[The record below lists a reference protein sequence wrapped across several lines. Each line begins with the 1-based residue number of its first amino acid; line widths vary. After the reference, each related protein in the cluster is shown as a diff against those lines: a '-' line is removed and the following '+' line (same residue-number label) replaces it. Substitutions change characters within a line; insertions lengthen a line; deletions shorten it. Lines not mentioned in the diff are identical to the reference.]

1 MIWAYP
7 DVKLTL
13 LIAGIFALLYL
24 IYLFR
29 YWSINKKL
37 EVEKR
42 RLFTK
47 MVLRV
52 SYFTLFLIA
61 FSGPS
66 IGVSTK
72 EIQEEGKDIFIAV
85 DLSQSMNA
93 TDIGPSRLQRVKFE
107 LKNLTKSFPSDRIGL
122 IIFSSEAFLQC
133 PLTFDRSVLQLYI
146 DGLNTG
152 LVPNLGTDL
161 NAPLRI
167 AMDRFKSDESQEV
180 TSKSVILISDGEN
193 FGDDLEGIGSEL
205 NELGIKVFSLG
216 IGTEAGSTIP
226 RGNGV
231 VIDPE
236 TGKPAKTILNK
247 TPLQQIAAETDGQYF
262 EISDEISEIGD
273 LTGALERLEGGV
285 TGSRVVEASA
295 NKYFYFLLVA
305 LALALLDMI
314 LPLKTIKL

>member
-7 DVKLTL
+7 DFKLTL
-13 LIAGIFALLYL
+13 LLASIFLLLYGF
-24 IYLFR
+24 YLFR
-29 YWSINKKL
+29 YWSINQKL
-37 EVEKR
+37 EVVKG

-47 MVLRV
+47 LILRTL
-52 SYFTLFLIA
+52 YFILFCIA
-61 FSGPS
+61 FAGPS

-72 EIQEEGKDIFIAV
+72 EIQEEGKDILIAV

-93 TDIGPSRLQRVKFE
+93 TDIGPSRLQRIKFE

-133 PLTFDRSVLQLYI
+133 PLTFDQSVLQLHL

-152 LVPNLGTDL
+152 LVPNFGTDL

-167 AMDRFKSDESQEV
+167 AMDRFKADESQEV
-180 TSKSVILISDGEN
+180 KSKSIILISDGEN
-193 FGDDLEGIGSEL
+193 FGDELGVIGSEL

-216 IGTEAGSTIP
+216 IGTDAGSSIP

-231 VIDPE
+231 VIDPK
-236 TGKPAKTILNK
+236 TKQPAKTVLERA
-247 TPLQQIAAETDGQYF
+247 PLQQIAAATDGQYF
-262 EISDEISEIGD
+262 EISDQISEMGN
-273 LTGALERLEGGV
+273 LTSTLERLEGGV

-295 NKYFYFLLVA
+295 NKYFYFLLVG
-305 LALALLDMI
+305 LALAILDMI
-314 LPLKTIKL
+314 LPLKTIKM

>member
-13 LIAGIFALLYL
+13 LIAGLFALLYL

-47 MVLRV
+47 MVLRG

-61 FSGPS
+61 FAGPS

-93 TDIGPSRLQRVKFE
+93 TDIGPSRLQRIKFE

-133 PLTFDRSVLQLYI
+133 PLTFDQSVLQLYI

-167 AMDRFKSDESQEV
+167 AIDRFKSDESQEV

-193 FGDDLEGIGSEL
+193 FGDDLEGIRSEL

-236 TGKPAKTILNK
+236 TGKPAKTILNR

-262 EISDEISEIGD
+262 EISDEVSEIGD
-273 LTGALERLEGGV
+273 LTGELERLEGGV

-314 LPLKTIKL
+314 LPLKAIKL

>member
-13 LIAGIFALLYL
+13 LLAGIFGLLYI
-24 IYLFR
+24 IYLYR
-29 YWSINKKL
+29 YWSINRRL

-47 MVLRV
+47 MVLRIT
-52 SYFTLFLIA
+52 YFLLFLVA
-61 FSGPS
+61 FAGPS
-66 IGVSTK
+66 IGTSTK
-72 EIQEEGKDIFIAV
+72 EIKEEGKDIFIAV

-107 LKNLTKSFPSDRIGL
+107 LKEFTKSFPSDRIGL

-133 PLTFDRSVLQLYI
+133 PLTFDQSVLQLYI

-152 LVPNLGTDL
+152 LVPNSGTDL

-167 AMDRFKSDESQEV
+167 ALDRFEQDESQEIK
-180 TSKSVILISDGEN
+180 SKSVILISDGEN
-193 FGDDLEGIGSEL
+193 FGDELEGIGSEL
-205 NELGIKVFSLG
+205 SDLGVKVFSLG
-216 IGTEAGSTIP
+216 IGTETGSTIP

-231 VIDPE
+231 VIDPQ
-236 TGKPAKTILNK
+236 TGQPAKSILER

-262 EISDEISEIGD
+262 EISDEVQEVGD
-273 LTGALERLEGGV
+273 LINRLERLEGGV

-305 LALALLDMI
+305 LALSLLDMI
-314 LPLKTIKL
+314 LPIKTIKL